1 MRIDVSADQPIRVL
15 IVDDSAVVRGSLGR
29 IIDAEPDMRVV
40 TTAVHGQDALN
51 ALRHTDIDVI
61 LLDIEMPVMDG
72 LAALP
77 LILQQAPSARVLM
90 ISSLTHEGASITMRA
105 LALGA
110 VDFIHKPLAKDGVHG
125 LKQLADQLVAKVR
138 AVARGRAARQ
148 TVSGGHDT
156 GPDVAQNSA
165 RGLLETFDETGSP
178 SIGHAAGAS
187 KSSTPHVSPG
197 RPHVPAAEPRILAI
211 AASTGGPNALAELVQ
226 ALPIDF
232 PLPVLVTQH
241 MPPIF
246 THMLAQRL
254 SREGALA
261 CDEAREGDVITAGR
275 IYMAPGDYHLLVS
288 MVNDVP
294 IVRLAHGEPENHCR
308 PSADPMFRSV
318 AHAYGASSLA
328 MVLTGMGDDGR
339 RGCEAIAAAGGRVVV
354 QDEAS
359 SVVWG
364 MPGSVVESGVPCTIL
379 PLTSMVQH
387 VMSLCCVRA
396 P

>member
-1 MRIDVSADQPIRVL
+1 VSADQPIRVL

-29 IIDAEPDMRVV
+29 IIDAEADMCVV

-51 ALRHTDIDVI
+51 ALRHTDIDVV

-77 LILQQAPSARVLM
+77 LILQQTPSARVLM
-90 ISSLTHEGASITMRA
+90 ISSLTHEGAATTMRA

-110 VDFIHKPLAKDGVHG
+110 VDFIHKPQAKDGVSG
-125 LKQLADQLVAKVR
+125 LKQLADQLVDKVR
-138 AVARGRAARQ
+138 AVARGRVVR
-148 TVSGGHDT
+148 
-156 GPDVAQNSA
+156 
-165 RGLLETFDETGSP
+165 P
-178 SIGHAAGAS
+178 S
-187 KSSTPHVSPG
+187 TQHVSPA
-197 RPHVPAAEPRILAI
+197 RPHIPAVEPRILAI
-211 AASTGGPNALAELVQ
+211 AASTGGPNALAELVH

-261 CDEAREGDVITAGR
+261 CDEARDGDVITAGR

-288 MVNDVP
+288 VVNDVP

-318 AHAYGASSLA
+318 AHAYGAGSLA
-328 MVLTGMGDDGR
+328 LVLTGMGDDGR
-339 RGCEAIAAAGGRVVV
+339 RGCEAIVAAGGRVMV

-364 MPGSVVESGVPCTIL
+364 MPGSVVESGVPCAIL
-379 PLTSMVQH
+379 PLTSMAQH
-387 VMSLCCVRA
+387 IMSLCRVRT